1 MKYKWIELYG
11 YAGIYNGMKL
21 MDIKIDFT
29 KCKTNKIIIKGDN
42 GSGKSTLENAINPN
56 PDSNDNFIPNCEA
69 RKNICLCD
77 NGIDYIIRYIHPI
90 NNNGSRGTT
99 KGYISKIINGQT
111 IELNPNGN
119 ISSCKDILYD
129 EFNLDSNFISLSKL
143 SSENRGLVDNRPADR
158 KKLVNSIINILE
170 VYNGIYKKLSKKSS
184 TYKQL
189 INSITYKIDNLGNE
203 LQLKSQLENIISRI
217 NKLENERD
225 MTIEAIATVKIKI
238 SEFMNTLKNNNYDSI
253 VSELKD
259 VSSHN
264 KVLRNQILKK
274 LTDLGIKD
282 INSIEEFLKYIEQQI
297 SISKSTIA
305 NNSFQVSNLLSQRE
319 IEFNDLKNKQIRLD
333 SLQSDYNYLDIK
345 NTMNKS
351 QKIVSG
357 YEKIFNEMGLKNISL
372 ITKTE
377 YDSAMESLKYLKD
390 LSSNLLSLYNI
401 SDLEYVINN
410 IEYIS
415 SELTKTDK
423 IKNEIDYLKSEKER
437 LFSSISIYISKQD
450 IIDELNNRPNECKI
464 DTCPYIKS
472 ALEASIQ
479 YPRKELEKLQK
490 EYDNIENEINKKS
503 NYLNKLNIFREILIS
518 VLSIKRELDSKINF
532 ILKLPVKRDFKET
545 FFNRILSYDSFDDIT
560 KLYGYIDCGNMIEE
574 YKLAKSQLDKYQS
587 EYKLYEAKNNIIE
600 SILID
605 IESLTKKVDKMAL
618 DIETINNSTS
628 DLEIKLR
635 EYEDVKIK
643 ISNLLSKINDDLKP
657 SEEREKELLKIK
669 DSLDVNSNEIE
680 ILHDNLNTLNNNLAS
695 VNSDIKG
702 LSSEKEKIN
711 HSIILLEQYKIELQD
726 YSNKYSKIEKIKYY
740 SSPSTGIQTLFM
752 QLYMNKIISTA
763 NSLLSLLFDGE
774 FILQPF
780 IINENEF
787 RIPCIGSGLLHDDIS
802 SMSTAQKCMISMI
815 LSFSI
820 LNQSS
825 TRYNVIMLDEI
836 DGGLDTINRGLF
848 IELLDNLMNMLHCEQ
863 CFMISHNNELN
874 TSVCDLIILKNSS
887 NDIYN
892 GNIIWQY

>member
-21 MDIKIDFT
+21 MQIKIDFT

-77 NGIDYIIRYIHPI
+77 NGTDYIIRYIHPI

-99 KGYISKIINGQT
+99 KGYISKVINAQLV
-111 IELNPNGN
+111 ELNPNGN

-184 TYKQL
+184 VYKQM
-189 INSITYKIDNLGNE
+189 INSITYKIDSLGNAA
-203 LQLKSQLENIISRI
+203 QLKAQLQNVCSRI
-217 NKLENERD
+217 TKLESERD
-225 MTIEAIATVKIKI
+225 TTIEAIATVKIKI
-238 SEFMNTLKNNNYDSI
+238 SEFMNILRNNNYDSI

-259 VSSHN
+259 ISSHN
-264 KVLRNQILKK
+264 KVLRNQISKK
-274 LTDLGIKD
+274 LSDVGITD
-282 INSIEEFLKYIEQQI
+282 INSIEEFLKYIDQQI
-297 SISKSTIA
+297 SITKSTIS
-305 NNSFQVSNLLSQRE
+305 NNKTQVSNLLSQRE

-345 NTMNKS
+345 NAINESK
-351 QKIVSG
+351 KIVDK
-357 YEKIFNEMGLKNISL
+357 YEKIFNEIGLKNISL

-401 SDLEYVINN
+401 SDLEFVINN
-410 IEYIS
+410 LDYIT
-415 SELTKTDK
+415 SELTKIDK
-423 IKNEIDYLKSEKER
+423 IRNEIDYLKSEKER
-437 LFSSISIYISKQD
+437 LSNLISIYISKQD
-450 IIDELNNRPNECKI
+450 IINELSNRPNECKI

-472 ALEASIQ
+472 ALDASIK
-479 YPRKELEKLQK
+479 YPKEELEKLQK
-490 EYDNIENEINKKS
+490 EYDNAENEINKKS
-503 NYLNKLNIFREILIS
+503 AYINKLDIFREILIS
-518 VLSIKRELDSKINF
+518 ILNIKRELDSKINF
-532 ILKLPVKRDFKET
+532 ILKLPVRKDFKET
-545 FFNRILSYDSFDDIT
+545 FFSRILSYDSFDDIT

-574 YKLAKSQLDKYQS
+574 YKVAKIQLDKYQS
-587 EYKLYEAKNNIIE
+587 EYKLYEAKNSIIE

-605 IESLTKKVDKMAL
+605 IESLSKKVDKIAL
-618 DIETINNSTS
+618 EIENINNNTFN
-628 DLEIKLR
+628 LETKLK

-643 ISNLLSKINDDLKP
+643 VSNLLSKINEDLKP
-657 SEEREKELLKIK
+657 SEEREKELIKIK
-669 DSLDVNSNEIE
+669 DSLDINSNEIE
-680 ILHDNLNTLNNNLAS
+680 MLHEDLNTLNNNLAS
-695 VNSDIKG
+695 VNSDIRG
-702 LSSEKEKIN
+702 LNSEKEKID
-711 HSIILLEQYKIELQD
+711 HSIILLEEYKIELD
-726 YSNKYSKIEKIKYY
+726 EYSNKYSKIEKIRYY

-752 QLYMNKIISTA
+752 QLYMNKILSIA
-763 NSLLSLLFDGE
+763 NNLLSLLFEGE

-787 RIPCIGSGLLHDDIS
+787 RIPCLGSGLLHDDIS

-825 TRYNVIMLDEI
+825 TKYNVIMLDEI
-836 DGGLDTINRGLF
+836 DGGLDTTNRGLF
-848 IELLDNLMNMLHCEQ
+848 IELLDSLMNMLHCEQ

-874 TSVCDLIILKNSS
+874 TSLCDLIILKNSS
-887 NDIYN
+887 NDIFN

>member
-1 MKYKWIELYG
+1 MRYKWIELYG

-21 MDIKIDFT
+21 MQIKIDFT

-77 NGIDYIIRYIHPI
+77 NGTDYIIRYIHPI

-99 KGYISKIINGQT
+99 KGYISKIINGQLV
-111 IELNPNGN
+111 ELNPNGN

-184 TYKQL
+184 VYKQM
-189 INSITYKIDNLGNE
+189 INSITYKIDSLGNAA
-203 LQLKSQLENIISRI
+203 QLKAQLQNVCSRI
-217 NKLENERD
+217 TKLESERD
-225 MTIEAIATVKIKI
+225 TTIEAIATVKIKI
-238 SEFMNTLKNNNYDSI
+238 SEFMNILRNNNYDSI

-259 VSSHN
+259 ISSHN
-264 KVLRNQILKK
+264 KVLRNQISKK
-274 LTDLGIKD
+274 LSDVGITD
-282 INSIEEFLKYIEQQI
+282 INSIEEFLKYIDQQI
-297 SISKSTIA
+297 SITKSTIS
-305 NNSFQVSNLLSQRE
+305 NNKTQVSNLLSQRE

-345 NTMNKS
+345 NAINESK
-351 QKIVSG
+351 KIVDK
-357 YEKIFNEMGLKNISL
+357 YEKIFNEIGLKNISL

-401 SDLEYVINN
+401 SDLEFVINN
-410 IEYIS
+410 LDCIT
-415 SELTKTDK
+415 SELTKIDK
-423 IKNEIDYLKSEKER
+423 IRNEIDYLKSEKER
-437 LFSSISIYISKQD
+437 LSNLISIYISKQD
-450 IIDELNNRPNECKI
+450 IINELSNRPNECKI

-472 ALEASIQ
+472 ALDASIK
-479 YPRKELEKLQK
+479 YPKEELEKLQK
-490 EYDNIENEINKKS
+490 EYDNAENEINKKS
-503 NYLNKLNIFREILIS
+503 AYINKLDIFREILIS
-518 VLSIKRELDSKINF
+518 ILNIKRELDSKINF
-532 ILKLPVKRDFKET
+532 ILKLPVRKDFKET
-545 FFNRILSYDSFDDIT
+545 FFSRILSYDSFDDIT
-560 KLYGYIDCGNMIEE
+560 KLYGYIDYGNMIEE
-574 YKLAKSQLDKYQS
+574 YKVAKIQLDKYQS
-587 EYKLYEAKNNIIE
+587 EYKLYEAKNSIIE

-605 IESLTKKVDKMAL
+605 IESLSKKVDKIAL
-618 DIETINNSTS
+618 EIENINNNTFN
-628 DLEIKLR
+628 LETKLK

-643 ISNLLSKINDDLKP
+643 VSNLLSKINEDLKP
-657 SEEREKELLKIK
+657 SEEREKELIKIK
-669 DSLDVNSNEIE
+669 DSLDINSNEIE
-680 ILHDNLNTLNNNLAS
+680 MLHEDLNTLNNNLAS
-695 VNSDIKG
+695 VNSDIRG
-702 LSSEKEKIN
+702 LNSEKEKID
-711 HSIILLEQYKIELQD
+711 HSIILLEEYKIELD
-726 YSNKYSKIEKIKYY
+726 EYSNKYSKIEKIRYY

-752 QLYMNKIISTA
+752 QLYMNKILSIA
-763 NSLLSLLFDGE
+763 NNLLSLLFEGE

-787 RIPCIGSGLLHDDIS
+787 RIPCLGSGLLHDDIS

-825 TRYNVIMLDEI
+825 TKYNVIMLDEI
-836 DGGLDTINRGLF
+836 DGGLDTTNRGLF
-848 IELLDNLMNMLHCEQ
+848 IELLDSLMNMLHCEQ

-874 TSVCDLIILKNSS
+874 TSLCDLIILKNSS
-887 NDIYN
+887 NDIFN

>member
-1 MKYKWIELYG
+1 
-11 YAGIYNGMKL
+11 
-21 MDIKIDFT
+21 
-29 KCKTNKIIIKGDN
+29 
-42 GSGKSTLENAINPN
+42 
-56 PDSNDNFIPNCEA
+56 
-69 RKNICLCD
+69 
-77 NGIDYIIRYIHPI
+77 
-90 NNNGSRGTT
+90 
-99 KGYISKIINGQT
+99 
-111 IELNPNGN
+111 
-119 ISSCKDILYD
+119 
-129 EFNLDSNFISLSKL
+129 
-143 SSENRGLVDNRPADR
+143 
-158 KKLVNSIINILE
+158 
-170 VYNGIYKKLSKKSS
+170 
-184 TYKQL
+184 
-189 INSITYKIDNLGNE
+189 
-203 LQLKSQLENIISRI
+203 
-217 NKLENERD
+217 
-225 MTIEAIATVKIKI
+225 MTIEDIATVKIKI
-238 SEFMNTLKNNNYDSI
+238 SEFMDILKNNNYDSI

-345 NTMNKS
+345 NAMNQS
-351 QKIVSG
+351 QKIVSN

-437 LFSSISIYISKQD
+437 LFSLISIYISKQD

-490 EYDNIENEINKKS
+490 ENENNKKS

-825 TRYNVIMLDEI
+825 TRYNIILLDEI

-874 TSVCDLIILKNSS
+874 TSVCDLIILRNSS

>member
-238 SEFMNTLKNNNYDSI
+238 SEFMNILKNNNYDSI

-345 NTMNKS
+345 NAMNQS
-351 QKIVSG
+351 QKIVSD

-560 KLYGYIDCGNMIEE
+560 KLYEYIDCGNMIEE

-618 DIETINNSTS
+618 DIETINNNTS

>member
-319 IEFNDLKNKQIRLD
+319 IEFNDLKNKQIRLN

-490 EYDNIENEINKKS
+490 KYDNIENEINKKS
-503 NYLNKLNIFREILIS
+503 NYLNKLNIFREILVS

-815 LSFSI
+815 LSFSM

>member
-111 IELNPNGN
+111 IELNQNGN

-238 SEFMNTLKNNNYDSI
+238 SEFMDILKNNNYDSI

-319 IEFNDLKNKQIRLD
+319 IEFNDLKNKQIRLN

-345 NTMNKS
+345 NTMNQS
-351 QKIVSG
+351 QKIVSD
-357 YEKIFNEMGLKNISL
+357 YEKIFNKMGLKNISL

>member
-238 SEFMNTLKNNNYDSI
+238 SEFMNILKNNNYDSI

-345 NTMNKS
+345 NAMNQS
-351 QKIVSG
+351 QKIVSD

-618 DIETINNSTS
+618 DIETINNNTS

>member
-238 SEFMNTLKNNNYDSI
+238 SEFMDILKNNNYDSI

-345 NTMNKS
+345 NAMNQS
-351 QKIVSG
+351 QKIVSN

-815 LSFSI
+815 LSFSM

>member
-69 RKNICLCD
+69 RKNICLCN

-238 SEFMNTLKNNNYDSI
+238 SEFMNILKNNNYDSI

-345 NTMNKS
+345 NAMNQS
-351 QKIVSG
+351 QKIVSD

-825 TRYNVIMLDEI
+825 TRYNIIMLDEI

>member
-238 SEFMNTLKNNNYDSI
+238 SEFMDILKNNNYDSI

-345 NTMNKS
+345 NAMNQS
-351 QKIVSG
+351 QKIVSN

-437 LFSSISIYISKQD
+437 LFSLISIYISKQD

-726 YSNKYSKIEKIKYY
+726 YSNKYSNFIYA
-740 SSPSTGIQTLFM
+740 TL
-752 QLYMNKIISTA
+752 Y
-763 NSLLSLLFDGE
+763 E
-774 FILQPF
+774 
-780 IINENEF
+780 
-787 RIPCIGSGLLHDDIS
+787 
-802 SMSTAQKCMISMI
+802 
-815 LSFSI
+815 
-820 LNQSS
+820 
-825 TRYNVIMLDEI
+825 
-836 DGGLDTINRGLF
+836 
-848 IELLDNLMNMLHCEQ
+848 
-863 CFMISHNNELN
+863 
-874 TSVCDLIILKNSS
+874 
-887 NDIYN
+887 
-892 GNIIWQY
+892 

>member
-238 SEFMNTLKNNNYDSI
+238 SEFMDILKNNNYDSI

-319 IEFNDLKNKQIRLD
+319 IEFNDLKNKQIRLN

-345 NTMNKS
+345 NTMNQS

-437 LFSSISIYISKQD
+437 LFSLISIYISKQD

-490 EYDNIENEINKKS
+490 EYDNIKNEINKKS

-874 TSVCDLIILKNSS
+874 TSICDLIILKNSS

>member
-238 SEFMNTLKNNNYDSI
+238 SEFMDILKNNNYDSI

-345 NTMNKS
+345 NAMNQS
-351 QKIVSG
+351 QKIVSN

>member
-238 SEFMNTLKNNNYDSI
+238 SEFMNILKNNNYDSI

-345 NTMNKS
+345 NAINQS
-351 QKIVSG
+351 QKIVSD

-415 SELTKTDK
+415 SELIKTDK

-643 ISNLLSKINDDLKP
+643 IYNLLSKINDDLKP

>member
-490 EYDNIENEINKKS
+490 KYDNIENEINKKS
-503 NYLNKLNIFREILIS
+503 NYLNKLNIFREILVS

-618 DIETINNSTS
+618 DIETINNNTS

>member
-238 SEFMNTLKNNNYDSI
+238 SEFMNILKNNNYDSI

-345 NTMNKS
+345 NAMNQS
-351 QKIVSG
+351 QKIVSD

-825 TRYNVIMLDEI
+825 TRYNIIMLDEI

>member
-238 SEFMNTLKNNNYDSI
+238 SEFMDILKNNNYDSI

-345 NTMNKS
+345 NAMNQS
-351 QKIVSG
+351 QKIVSN

-437 LFSSISIYISKQD
+437 LFSLISIYISKQD

-587 EYKLYEAKNNIIE
+587 EYKLYEKKNNIIE

-825 TRYNVIMLDEI
+825 TRYNIIMLDEI

-874 TSVCDLIILKNSS
+874 TSVCDLIILRNSS

>member
-111 IELNPNGN
+111 IELNQNGN

-238 SEFMNTLKNNNYDSI
+238 SEFMDILKNNNYDSI

-319 IEFNDLKNKQIRLD
+319 IEFNDLKNKQIRLN

-345 NTMNKS
+345 NTMNQS
-351 QKIVSG
+351 QKIVSD
-357 YEKIFNEMGLKNISL
+357 YEKIFNKMGLKNISL

-490 EYDNIENEINKKS
+490 EYDNIKNEINKKS

>member
-238 SEFMNTLKNNNYDSI
+238 SEFMNILKNNNYDSI

-345 NTMNKS
+345 NAMNQS
-351 QKIVSG
+351 QKIVSD